1 MTQSGSP
8 YDNAIAERVNGI
20 LKQQF
25 CLDKVFENYGAS
37 VNAVS
42 KAIDGYNR
50 LRPHASI
57 SNLTPQVAHGSA
69 DTLVRTWKKSQR
81 HVKLYQEKKGM

>member
-25 CLDKVFENYGAS
+25 CLDKTFKNYGEC

-50 LRPHASI
+50 LRPHASV
-57 SNLTPQVAHGSA
+57 SNLTPDKAHNSTA
-69 DTLVRTWKKSQR
+69 KLVRTWRKR
-81 HVKLYQEKKGM
+81 PNPVKPQTE